1 MSLVVENAGI
11 KASDQANKQG
21 STQNKVRGSSKST
34 SSPAVNPMIPLS
46 SPLWNASTP
55 ACDTLPTNNMARG
68 TVLDYQT
75 LSPIHAYQT
84 PAMRN
89 FTGHTTSW
97 ASQAPFSVPWV
108 APQSS
113 PFDIN
118 AHFPALPAM
127 ETVKVTAVKE
137 SSAPTSSI
145 AKHTSPIPGVGGPNI
160 PPAILMHDTKKA
172 AVSHTPHSVDPKSK
186 KRKKASASEDLG
198 LAALPVSQ
206 IMPVPATI
214 RNTPLANKGP
224 APDDLGPAP
233 LLARNQGELASV
245 SAASVPFSTSV
256 AIASPSSSAF
266 KGNSDKFVR
275 VVSPISSNDLLK
287 GVNQTVEKRVLLPED
302 IAKVAEAKLQAEN
315 AAAHASVAVTHC
327 QSVWSELDKQKSS
340 GLASDVEAKLASA
353 AIAIAAATSVAKAAA
368 AAAKVASN
376 AAMQAKQMAD
386 EALSLTGTLNPVP
399 NDPIP
404 LPGFMHDMGG
414 ATPASILKAGDNSGS
429 SSIIVAAREASRR
442 RMEAA
447 SAASRHAEN
456 LDAIVKAAELAADAV
471 SQAGKI
477 VALSEPLPLSKLVE
491 AGPEGYWKVT
501 EKPPNMTG
509 HTSNNAEEVPV
520 VIEDQLRPSD
530 KEVHTTDH
538 DTSSFPRE
546 SSKNSVGGLGSAD
559 ERILA
564 SVCRGDKDLRGAK
577 SRRMSDS
584 SKTIGVVPESEIGLR
599 SAEHENVVSTSNDNT
614 ITENC
619 AVEVM

>member
-1 MSLVVENAGI
+1 
-11 KASDQANKQG
+11 
-21 STQNKVRGSSKST
+21 
-34 SSPAVNPMIPLS
+34 
-46 SPLWNASTP
+46 
-55 ACDTLPTNNMARG
+55 MARG
-68 TVLDYQT
+68 TVLDYQA

-89 FTGHTTSW
+89 FTGHTASW

-113 PFDIN
+113 PFDIS
-118 AHFPALPAM
+118 AHFPALPAT

-145 AKHTSPIPGVGGPNI
+145 AKHISPIPGVGGPNI
-160 PPAILMHDTKKA
+160 PPATLMHDTKKA

-198 LAALPVSQ
+198 QAALPVSQ
-206 IMPVPATI
+206 IVPVPATV

-224 APDDLGPAP
+224 APDDFGPAP

-245 SAASVPFSTSV
+245 SAASVQFSTSV
-256 AIASPSSSAF
+256 AVASPSSSVF
-266 KGNSDKFVR
+266 KSNSDKFVR
-275 VVSPISSNDLLK
+275 VVSPISSTDLSK
-287 GVNQTVEKRVLLPED
+287 GANQTVEKRVLLPED
-302 IAKVAEAKLQAEN
+302 IAKVAEAKLQAED

-340 GLASDVEAKLASA
+340 GLVSDVEAKLASA
-353 AIAIAAATSVAKAAA
+353 AVAIAAATSVAKAAA

-386 EALSLTGTLNPVP
+386 EALILTETLNPVP

-404 LPGFMHDMGG
+404 LPGFMNGMVG
-414 ATPASILKAGDNSGS
+414 ATPASILKAGDGNSGS

-447 SAASRHAEN
+447 SSASRHAEN

-501 EKPPNMTG
+501 EKPPGQDVKSNNVTG

-520 VIEDQLRPSD
+520 VLEEQLRPSD

-538 DTSSFPRE
+538 DTLSFPRE
-546 SSKNSVGGLGSAD
+546 SSKNSVGDLGSAD
-559 ERILA
+559 DRILA

-577 SRRMSDS
+577 SRRTLDS
-584 SKTIGVVPESEIGLR
+584 SKTISVVPESEIGSR
-599 SAEHENVVSTSNDNT
+599 SAEHENVVGTSNDNT